1 MQTRLPTKAFWI
13 TALLAALASG
23 AVHALDIR
31 SVSRHGVVLYQA
43 PQDSSKKLYVVS
55 RDTPLEVLS
64 ETDTWVRVRDRD
76 GTLAWVHKAD
86 LSTRHFVEA
95 VRPLD
100 VRQRA
105 DMDSP
110 VLLHADK
117 DVLLEL
123 IDNNHAGWLKVK
135 HRDGV
140 TGYVRIEEV
149 WGA

>member
-1 MQTRLPTKAFWI
+1 MS
-13 TALLAALASG
+13 ALLAMLAGS
-23 AVHALDIR
+23 AAHALDIR

-43 PQDSSKKLYVVS
+43 PQESSKKLFVVS
-55 RDTPLEVLS
+55 RDTPFEVLS
-64 ETDTWVRVRDRD
+64 ETDAWVRVRDRD

-86 LSTRHFVEA
+86 LSTRHFVQA
-95 VRPLD
+95 VKPLD

-105 DMDSP
+105 DLDSP

-123 IDNNHAGWLKVK
+123 LDNNHAGWLKVK

-140 TGYVRIEEV
+140 VGYVRIEEV